1 VNNTVGYQ
9 QYFEFIAPPF
19 SIAPNPDYLFM
30 TQRHQDALAHLLYS
44 VQSDGGFI
52 LLTGEIG
59 TGKTTIC
66 RCFLEQL
73 PKNTDVAF
81 IVSPCLSPKELLRA
95 ICKDFQ
101 VEYKKEQPTFW
112 ELIEALSDFLLKNHG
127 KGNNTVLII
136 DEAQHLNAKML
147 ELIRLLTNL
156 ETNTKKLLQVILI
169 GQPELNDTLAKPSL
183 QQLSQRVTARY
194 HIEPLNVKETTSYIW
209 HRLKVSGNSK
219 GGDIFPVAIIKKIH
233 QKTLGIPRLI
243 NVLCDRALLGAY
255 SKGAQTVSDEV
266 LAQSIKEV
274 EGNYSKSKKSGKSL
288 YYIAAFLGALLLIGF
303 VWQYFFPHILFNQY
317 LAKEQLVKQESV
329 AKDDILR
336 PKSLSM
342 DDPNTN
348 SLKTTLDDSAPDE
361 ESSIAAIKPY
371 TLSKQEA
378 LTALLSRVDK
388 GVASTINDC
397 DLLSVTSWRCEEM
410 QAKSWSELI
419 SINRPA
425 IVEMDINGL
434 GKRYASIVSITN
446 AKAQLI
452 VLSNSLANQTGTLVD
467 VPLTELGESWDGQ
480 LTYLWQPPLGFE
492 KLAKVGDRGAIVQ
505 WLIKAFAF
513 VDGREGFFEGSEFT
527 SGLEKRVVLF
537 QKNHNIVADGIV
549 GVKTILKLQE
559 ALNIAVTLSPKTLSS
574 KMLAPKSTGKEDG

>member
-1 VNNTVGYQ
+1 
-9 QYFEFIAPPF
+9 
-19 SIAPNPDYLFM
+19 M

-44 VQSDGGFI
+44 VQSDGGFV

-95 ICKDFQ
+95 ICKDLQ
-101 VEYKKEQPTFW
+101 VEHKKEDPTFW
-112 ELIEALSDFLLKNHG
+112 ELIEVLSDFLLKNHG
-127 KGNNTVLII
+127 KGKNTVLII

-194 HIEPLNVKETTSYIW
+194 HIEPLDIKETISYIW
-209 HRLKVSGNSK
+209 HRLKVSGNNK
-219 GGDIFPVAIIKKIH
+219 GKDIFPIAIIKKIH
-233 QKTLGIPRLI
+233 QNTLGVPRLI

-255 SKGAQTVSDEV
+255 TKSTQTVSEEI
-266 LAQSIKEV
+266 LTKSIKEV
-274 EGNYSKSKKSGKSL
+274 EGNYTKPKKSGKSL
-288 YYIAAFLGALLLIGF
+288 YYIAAFLGALLLIGL
-303 VWQYFFPHILFNQY
+303 VWQYFFPHISFNQY
-317 LAKEQLVKQESV
+317 LTKEQPANEVSV
-329 AKDDILR
+329 ARGEVLRQPSVLADDA
-336 PKSLSM
+336 
-342 DDPNTN
+342 NTD
-348 SLKTTLDDSAPDE
+348 SSKTTVDDSAPDQV
-361 ESSIAAIKPY
+361 STIAAIKPY
-371 TLSKQEA
+371 ALSKQEA

-388 GVASTINDC
+388 GVASSINEC
-397 DLLSVTSWRCEEM
+397 DLLSVTSWRCEEV
-410 QAKSWSELI
+410 QAKSWSDLI

-425 IVEMDINGL
+425 MVELDINGL
-434 GKRYASIVSITN
+434 GKRYAAIVSITN

-452 VLSNSLANQTGTLVD
+452 VLSNNQTNTLVD
-467 VPLTELGESWDGQ
+467 VPLTELGESWNGQ
-480 LTYLWQPPLGFE
+480 LTYLWQPPLGFK
-492 KLAKVGDRGAIVQ
+492 KLAKVGDRGSIVQ
-505 WLIKAFAF
+505 WLIKSFAF
-513 VDGREGFFEGSEFT
+513 VDGREGFFDGSEFT
-527 SGLEKRVVLF
+527 SGLEKRVILF

-574 KMLAPKSTGKEDG
+574 KVLAPKSTGKEDG